1 MAGWLGGCCPVGWLV
16 ALPFY
21 PRLSRP
27 FPFISVI
34 GTFLVATGWF
44 HALDSIG
51 KKPWLVDEERAGRRE
66 SWGAG
71 RRGQT
76 YLVTRSLYK
85 EPRPNNQHLLCW
97 RFE

>member
-44 HALDSIG
+44 HALDSIR
-51 KKPWLVDEERAGRRE
+51 KKIGWLTKKRQGGVDHGERG
-66 SWGAG
+66 G
-71 RRGQT
+71 GQT
-76 YLVTRSLYK
+76 YLVTRSIYK
-85 EPRPNNQHLLCW
+85 EPRSNNQHLLFW